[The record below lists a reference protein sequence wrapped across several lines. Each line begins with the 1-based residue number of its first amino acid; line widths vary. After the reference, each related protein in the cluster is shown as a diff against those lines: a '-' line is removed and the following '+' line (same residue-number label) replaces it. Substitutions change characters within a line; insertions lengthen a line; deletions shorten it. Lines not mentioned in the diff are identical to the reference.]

1 MITIID
7 YKIGNLG
14 SIKNMLKKI
23 GQSSNI
29 TSDVD
34 EISKAEKI
42 ILPGVGHFGHGM
54 RRLKESG
61 CIDVLNHKAKVEKI
75 PVLGICLGAQLLTK
89 FSEEGNEEG
98 LSWID
103 AEVKKFNKELMP
115 EPLPIPNMGWC
126 DLQIRS
132 ADRLVENLPQNSR
145 FYFVH
150 SYHIV
155 CKDSKNELLSAHYG
169 YPFTAA
175 IHHENIYGVQFH
187 PEKSHKFGMK
197 LMDNFCRL

>member
-23 GQSSNI
+23 GQTSVI
-29 TSDVD
+29 TSDIEV
-34 EISKAEKI
+34 ISQATKI

-54 RRLKESG
+54 NKLREAG
-61 CIDVLNHKAKVEKI
+61 CIDVLNHKAKVEKV
-75 PVLGICLGAQLLTK
+75 PLLGICLGAQLLTE
-89 FSEEGNEEG
+89 FSEEGNETG
-98 LSWID
+98 LGWID
-103 AEVKKFNKELMP
+103 AEVKKFDENMMP
-115 EPLPIPNMGWC
+115 QPLPIPNMGWC
-126 DLQIRS
+126 DVAVINP
-132 ADRLVENLPQNSR
+132 DRLVVDLPAHPR
-145 FYFVH
+145 YYFVH

-155 CKDSKNELLSAHYG
+155 CRDVKNELLRASYG
-169 YPFTAA
+169 HQFVAG
-175 IHHENIYGVQFH
+175 IKSENIYGVQFH